1 MYVIEQ
7 INNRNS
13 LEMEAS

>member
-7 INNRNS
+7 ISGGRSTQIN
-13 LEMEAS
+13 